1 MTLLDELILEQI
13 KRAEAKVLEYK
24 EIMSLVRELQ
34 KIKKEIE

>member
-13 KRAEAKVLEYK
+13 KKAEQKTLEYK
-24 EIMSLVRELQ
+24 EIMALVRELQ